1 MGKRRRV
8 HEIAKEMNV
17 SSKEVI
23 NGLKEIGISV
33 KSHMS
38 TIDSGEAEKVIK
50 LFQSDKKD
58 KGIKKDS
65 PTADQKEKRSKA
77 RPAGKGHGIVDRVPQ
92 RPPDRRYQE
101 RPIFGSGK
109 RKKQTKPATPMTGK
123 QIGGVEQLSKA
134 RATKETVVQKDTPK
148 PITPV
153 VEARPPKKAAV
164 PKPVKEKPTTP
175 VIPISN
181 AVADERKR
189 AEAQRTKKKPTKGK
203 QTYDRSAKGKK
214 GGRFRRA
221 ASTRG
226 KKPTPVV
233 SRKKPIVIEGTL
245 NVQEFA
251 AKVQKKP
258 AVIIKKLMDLGVMAT
273 INQAVDP
280 DTAVILGNELGFE
293 IEIKTK
299 SDLEELLVL
308 EQKKSDDPKKMRPR
322 PSVVTV
328 MGHVDHGK
336 TSLLDAIRDTKVT
349 SNEFGGITQHI
360 GAYQVEK
367 NKRKITFID
376 TPGHEAFTAM
386 RARGARVT
394 DVAILVVAADD
405 GVMPQTIEAINHA
418 KAAKVPIIVAVNK
431 IDRANANPERVRQ
444 QLTEYELVPEDWG
457 GDTVFVEVS
466 ALKREGIE
474 DLLEMILLVAEMQE
488 LLANPER
495 LAIGNVIEAQLDK
508 GRGPVATILVRDGT
522 LHIGDNVIAGSVFGK
537 VRAMMSDRGRRLKK
551 AGPSTPVQVLG
562 FSDVPAAGDIFQ
574 CVEDE
579 KLARQVTGKRQDKK
593 REEELRGSA
602 KISLDDLFKQIQEGN
617 IKELPII
624 IKADVQGSAEA
635 LKQSLERLST
645 EEVKINLIHRGVGAI
660 TETDIMLAS
669 ASNAII
675 IGFNVRPDINARKI
689 AESEQVDIRLYRV
702 IYDAIEDIKAAMGG
716 LLDPEYKEVD
726 LGRVEIRKTF
736 KVSRIGTIAGCY
748 VTDGKVI
755 RDAKIRLIRDGI
767 VIYEGKLDSLKRF
780 KDDVREVSQGYE
792 CGLTIE
798 GYNDIKE
805 DDIIEA
811 YTIEAIKRKLE

>member
-8 HEIAKEMNV
+8 HEVAREINV

-23 NGLKEIGISV
+23 SGLKKIGINV

-38 TIDSGEAEKVIK
+38 TIDSGEAERVIRLLRPDEK
-50 LFQSDKKD
+50 DAKGKKD
-58 KGIKKDS
+58 AAKPGPREKKTGH
-65 PTADQKEKRSKA
+65 P
-77 RPAGKGHGIVDRVPQ
+77 GKGPGIVDRVPQ
-92 RPPDRRYQE
+92 RPPDKRYQE
-101 RPIFGSGK
+101 RPIFGTAK
-109 RKKQTKPATPMTGK
+109 RKKQIKPATPKTGG
-123 QIGGVEQLSKA
+123 IACEVEQLSKA
-134 RATKETVVQKDTPK
+134 KAIEKTVTKEEV
-148 PITPV
+148 
-153 VEARPPKKAAV
+153 RP
-164 PKPVKEKPTTP
+164 PVKEAP
-175 VIPISN
+175 VIPISD
-181 AVADERKR
+181 AVAEERKR
-189 AEAQRTKKKPTKGK
+189 AEAQRFKKKAVKAKTPDKPV
-203 QTYDRSAKGKK
+203 KGKK
-214 GGRFRRA
+214 GGRIHRA
-221 ASTRG
+221 TSTKRT
-226 KKPTPVV
+226 KPAPVAP
-233 SRKKPIVIEGTL
+233 RKKPITIEGTL

-251 AKVQKKP
+251 ARVQKKP

-293 IEIKTK
+293 IEVKTK
-299 SDLEELLVL
+299 SDLEDLLIL
-308 EQKKSDDPKKMRPR
+308 EQKKSDDPKKLRPR

-360 GAYQVEK
+360 GAYQVVK
-367 NKRKITFID
+367 NNKKITFID

-386 RARGARVT
+386 RARGAKVT

-418 KAAKVPIIVAVNK
+418 KAAEVPIIVAVNK
-431 IDRANANPERVRQ
+431 IDRANANPERVKQ

-488 LLANPER
+488 LHANPER
-495 LAIGNVIEAQLDK
+495 QAMGNVIEAQLDK

-537 VRAMMSDRGRRLKK
+537 VRAMMSDRGKRLKK

-602 KISLDDLFKQIQEGN
+602 KISLDDLFKQIQEGS

-675 IGFNVRPDINARKI
+675 IGFNVRPDVNARKI

-748 VTDGKVI
+748 VTDGKVT
-755 RDAKIRLIRDGI
+755 RDAKVRLIRDGI

-805 DDIIEA
+805 GDVIEA
-811 YTIEAIKRKLE
+811 YTVEAIKRKLE